1 MEKPKIHFAPAKN
14 WMNDPN
20 GTVFD
25 GKTFHLF
32 YQYNPEGSDWG
43 NIQWAY
49 ATSENLVDWKR
60 KGIKLSPDIK
70 NGERYCFSGCAAKVP
85 NGYKIYYTSIGFE
98 EDAVQ
103 RHAKQFICDADE
115 KFSQISRNGCGIFAD
130 VHPFPVVE
138 WRDPFVFEW
147 NGTHYMVMAGIS
159 DRGHIF
165 LYRATDKQL
174 DRWVY
179 EGILFTPESET
190 DIPECPNVAVF
201 GNKIV
206 LLYSLAKENVV
217 KYVVGEFDGKE
228 MTVLNEDFVDYGV
241 NCFYA
246 TNLAIGYGG
255 DVVLFGWQK
264 ESLIGNSSV
273 DGTYSGCLAIPR
285 IMRLNG
291 NKAEFHFTNNLLSL
305 YKRELH
311 VTSVN
316 GKFVCEGGGVEISRM
331 TFIAEKNSQ
340 IEILKSEHG
349 SVMLDFGEG
358 KLRIIRNSLTKQ
370 ADERVLEM
378 KSNGK
383 NHVEIVSDGTIVEM
397 LVNNQAVSFRFYRQN
412 QIKTLFK
419 QISGTVTEVH
429 AAELNG
435 AKISG
440 E

>member
-1 MEKPKIHFAPAKN
+1 MERPKIHFAPVKN

-20 GTVFD
+20 GTIFD
-25 GKTFHLF
+25 GKKFHLF

-49 ATSENLVDWKR
+49 ATSENLIDWQR
-60 KGIKLSPDIK
+60 KGIKLAPDTE
-70 NGERYCFSGCAAKVP
+70 NGERYCFSGCAAKGR

-103 RHAKQFICDADE
+103 RHAKQLICDADE
-115 KFSQISRNGCGIFAD
+115 DFSEIKRNGCGIFAEI
-130 VHPFPVVE
+130 HPFPVVE

-165 LYRATDKQL
+165 LYRATDKELNQ
-174 DRWVY
+174 WVY
-179 EGILFTPESET
+179 EGILYTPECET

-201 GNKIV
+201 GKKIV

-217 KYVVGEFDGKE
+217 KYAVGEFDGKA
-228 MTVLNEDFVDYGV
+228 MNVLSEDFVDSGV

-246 TNLAIGYGG
+246 TNLAVGFGG
-255 DVVLFGWQK
+255 DVVLFGWHK
-264 ESLIGNSSV
+264 ESLIGSASP
-273 DGTYSGCLAIPR
+273 DGRYSGCLAIPR

-291 NKAEFHFTNNLLSL
+291 NKPEFHFTNNLLSL
-305 YKRELH
+305 YKRELP
-311 VTSVN
+311 VTEVN
-316 GKFVCEGGGVEISRM
+316 GKYVCDAGAEISRV
-331 TFIAEKNSQ
+331 TFTAEKNSKV
-340 IEILKSEHG
+340 EILKSEHE
-349 SVMLDFGEG
+349 SVLLEFGEG
-358 KLRIIRNSLTKQ
+358 KLRVVRNSLTKQ

-383 NHVEIVSDGTIVEM
+383 NFVEIVSDGTITEM
-397 LVNNQAVSFRFYRQN
+397 LVNNQAISFRFYRQN
-412 QIKTLFK
+412 KIKTLFK
-419 QISGTVTEVH
+419 QLSGNVTEVC
-429 AAELNG
+429 AAELNE

>member
-1 MEKPKIHFAPAKN
+1 MP
-14 WMNDPN
+14 
-20 GTVFD
+20 
-25 GKTFHLF
+25 
-32 YQYNPEGSDWG
+32 
-43 NIQWAY
+43 
-49 ATSENLVDWKR
+49 
-60 KGIKLSPDIK
+60 
-70 NGERYCFSGCAAKVP
+70 
-85 NGYKIYYTSIGFE
+85 
-98 EDAVQ
+98 
-103 RHAKQFICDADE
+103 
-115 KFSQISRNGCGIFAD
+115 
-130 VHPFPVVE
+130 
-138 WRDPFVFEW
+138 
-147 NGTHYMVMAGIS
+147 
-159 DRGHIF
+159 
-165 LYRATDKQL
+165 
-174 DRWVY
+174 
-179 EGILFTPESET
+179 
-190 DIPECPNVAVF
+190 
-201 GNKIV
+201 
-206 LLYSLAKENVV
+206 
-217 KYVVGEFDGKE
+217 
-228 MTVLNEDFVDYGV
+228 
-241 NCFYA
+241 
-246 TNLAIGYGG
+246 
-255 DVVLFGWQK
+255 
-264 ESLIGNSSV
+264 
-273 DGTYSGCLAIPR
+273 
-285 IMRLNG
+285 
-291 NKAEFHFTNNLLSL
+291 
-305 YKRELH
+305 